1 MHVLLFG
8 TFWTFL
14 NYFNS
19 QLVEFITVEPMDM
32 EGPLYTSSS
41 WKQ

>member
-19 QLVEFITVEPMDM
+19 QLVEFMDM